1 MEPRKGCR
9 ICMRDL
15 PPGALTPEILLPEGF
30 TALRAKSP
38 KSYNQQIIR
47 CTEWEDTCIPPRS
60 IGPPHSY
67 PSMSRNRFRSGRTY
81 FEKRTFWRGR
91 IMLGVTPSCLVLD
104 VRLPGLR
111 GLDFQQELAEQNIAF
126 VTSKPQGTGMG
137 LPISRSII
145 ESHGG
150 RLWATPNTGPGA
162 TFQFVLPIERSA
174 YQTA

>member
-60 IGPPHSY
+60 IGTTTLVPVNVPQSLSLRQNLFCEKKLLAGENNAGRY
-67 PSMSRNRFRSGRTY
+67 RFRKDHLRLLPRLLGR
-81 FEKRTFWRGR
+81 
-91 IMLGVTPSCLVLD
+91 
-104 VRLPGLR
+104 
-111 GLDFQQELAEQNIAF
+111 
-126 VTSKPQGTGMG
+126 
-137 LPISRSII
+137 
-145 ESHGG
+145 
-150 RLWATPNTGPGA
+150 
-162 TFQFVLPIERSA
+162 
-174 YQTA
+174 

>member
-91 IMLGVTPSCLVLD
+91 IMLGVTSMTQKSWFGWSLW
-104 VRLPGLR
+104 
-111 GLDFQQELAEQNIAF
+111 
-126 VTSKPQGTGMG
+126 SKRRFHQHHSESTG
-137 LPISRSII
+137 
-145 ESHGG
+145 
-150 RLWATPNTGPGA
+150 
-162 TFQFVLPIERSA
+162 
-174 YQTA
+174 